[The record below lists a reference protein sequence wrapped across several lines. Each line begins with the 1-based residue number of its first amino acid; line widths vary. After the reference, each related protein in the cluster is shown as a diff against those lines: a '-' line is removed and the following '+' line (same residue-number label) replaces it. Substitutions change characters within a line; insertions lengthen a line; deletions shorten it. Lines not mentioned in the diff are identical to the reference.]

1 MASKSSKDINKIIS
15 ILKKEIKKYQTPSVT
30 IISQNNGD
38 GYSPFHVL
46 ISCIISLRTKDEVT
60 FSASRRLFEKASTP
74 EAMSRLNVKTM
85 EKLIYPAGFY
95 KNKASQI
102 KEIARIISKD
112 FGGKTPDTIDELLKF
127 KGVGRK
133 TANLTVTLGHGK
145 PGICVDIHVHRIF
158 NRIGYVETKTP
169 DDTEMVLREILP
181 KKHWIPI
188 NDILVTYGQNVCKPV
203 SPFCSECKIV
213 EFCDRVGVEKHR

>member
-1 MASKSSKDINKIIS
+1 MDINKVVS
-15 ILKKEIKKYQTPSVT
+15 ILKKEVKKYDTPSVT
-30 IISQNNGD
+30 VIGD
-38 GYSPFHVL
+38 KYNDAFHVL
-46 ISCIISLRTKDEVT
+46 ISCIISLRTKDDVT
-60 FSASRRLFEKASTP
+60 MSASLRLFSKADSPEKISKLPAGTI
-74 EAMSRLNVKTM
+74 

-102 KEIARIISKD
+102 KEISKIIHND
-112 FGGKTPDTIDELLKF
+112 FGDATPDTIDELLKF

-133 TANLTVTLGHGK
+133 TANLTVTLGYGK
-145 PGICVDIHVHRIF
+145 PGICVDIHVHRIL
-158 NRIGYVETKTP
+158 NRIGYIETKKP

-203 SPFCSECKIV
+203 SPFCSECRIYDY
-213 EFCDRVGVEKHR
+213 CSRVGVEKNR